1 MLSSVRVFIGSL
13 EPHLTFKNIALGGI
27 ITFLA
32 LIILFVCFF
41 VFCNLRSGDKRQKS
55 QANGKFL
62 DTSYRIFNEQK
73 VHKSRMFDD
82 NAEILEAD
90 VDECSPL
97 KVRQVDER
105 NSGDSDKYGFN
116 NHDEN
121 VPNLYG
127 NLDDIIDMEATAE
140 VPNDPTYVS
149 ASKLTGDYGVHST
162 ARCYS
167 PESRTSH
174 EMLVSY
180 SQSAPHS
187 NANSSSP
194 QMNGSMQRV
203 KAYNYPDSLL
213 YSPAG
218 TTSSIA
224 ETNSSG
230 NGATRAQCDSPN
242 NAPASDES
250 DQGIRCGG
258 SSRNSHI
265 SSTDGTK
272 MMTMGTFKGSTP
284 TSSFVS
290 TFDRR
295 RSENVA

>member
-1 MLSSVRVFIGSL
+1 M
-13 EPHLTFKNIALGGI
+13 
-27 ITFLA
+27 
-32 LIILFVCFF
+32 
-41 VFCNLRSGDKRQKS
+41 Q
-55 QANGKFL
+55 
-62 DTSYRIFNEQK
+62 
-73 VHKSRMFDD
+73 
-82 NAEILEAD
+82 
-90 VDECSPL
+90 
-97 KVRQVDER
+97 RQVDER

-194 QMNGSMQRV
+194 QV
-203 KAYNYPDSLL
+203 IFASLNL
-213 YSPAG
+213 W
-218 TTSSIA
+218 
-224 ETNSSG
+224 
-230 NGATRAQCDSPN
+230 
-242 NAPASDES
+242 
-250 DQGIRCGG
+250 
-258 SSRNSHI
+258 
-265 SSTDGTK
+265 
-272 MMTMGTFKGSTP
+272 
-284 TSSFVS
+284 
-290 TFDRR
+290 
-295 RSENVA
+295 NV